1 MIWKAL
7 KKKKF
12 LALIALSV
20 LGVGGVGLKISQGNS
35 SNKDITEFT
44 ISAESGSLP
53 GLITASG
60 ELKANKSVNVSPKR
74 QGILNEIYVEEGDQ
88 VKKGDLIAK
97 MDFGDLAFRI
107 DEIRANYETQKASY
121 LRRKSLFKEGAIS
134 AEEYDE
140 YKNRFL
146 SSEAKFKQIEVE
158 ENETKIRAP
167 FQGVITSR
175 YAVPGAFVTPTTSA
189 SSSIEGGATSSSIVK
204 LSQGLEIIAKVPE
217 SDIGRIK
224 TGQEATIRVDA
235 FPDKLFKAVVSK
247 ISPSAIKNNN
257 VTSFEVTLLLINKT
271 EDEVLRLG
279 MTTDINFQTGATKVN
294 TLIPTVAIVTEEG
307 KAGVLVVGSD
317 NQPTFKKVELGTSSG
332 SKTAIISGLEPE
344 EKVFIDL
351 PPWAKKREN

>member
-1 MIWKAL
+1 MIWKTF

-12 LALIALSV
+12 LTLIALSV
-20 LGVGGVGLKISQGNS
+20 LSVGGISFKISQGNQ

-53 GLITASG
+53 GLISASG

-74 QGILNEIYVEEGDQ
+74 QGILDEIFVEEGDQ

-107 DEIRANYETQKASY
+107 DEIKANYETQKSSY
-121 LRRKSLFKEGAIS
+121 LRREMLFKEGAIS
-134 AEEYDE
+134 AEEYEE

-146 SSEAKFKQIEVE
+146 STKAKFKQIEVE
-158 ENETKIRAP
+158 ENETNIRAP

-189 SSSIEGGATSSSIVK
+189 SSSREGGATSSSIVE
-204 LSQGLEIIAKVPE
+204 LSQGLEIVAKVPE

-235 FPDKLFKAVVSK
+235 FPDRRFNAVVSK

-257 VTSFEVTLLLINKT
+257 VTSFEVTLLLRKIP
-271 EDEVLRLG
+271 EDLRLG
-279 MTTDINFQTGATKVN
+279 MTSDINFQTGATKIN

-307 KAGVLVVGSD
+307 KAGVLIVGSN

-332 SKTAIISGLEPE
+332 SKTAIISGLEPG

-351 PPWAKKREN
+351 PPWAKKRKN

>member
-1 MIWKAL
+1 MIWKNI

-12 LALIALSV
+12 ISIIALSV
-20 LGVGGVGLKISQGNS
+20 LSVGGISFKLSQGNG

-44 ISAESGSLP
+44 IAAESGSLP

-74 QGILNEIYVEEGDQ
+74 QGILDEIFVEEGDQ

-97 MDFGDLAFRI
+97 MDFGDLEFRI
-107 DEIRANYETQKASY
+107 NEIKANHETQKASY
-121 LRRKSLFKEGAIS
+121 LRRKMLFTEGAIS
-134 AEEYDE
+134 AEEYEE

-146 SSEAKFKQIEVE
+146 RSEAKFKQIEVE
-158 ENETKIRAP
+158 ENETNIKAP
-167 FQGVITSR
+167 FKGVITSR

-189 SSSIEGGATSSSIVK
+189 SSSREGGATSSSIVK
-204 LSQGLEIIAKVPE
+204 LSQGLEIVAKVPE

-224 TGQEATIRVDA
+224 TGQGATIRVDA
-235 FPDKLFKAVVSK
+235 FPDKRFKAIVSK

-257 VTSFEVTLLLINKT
+257 VTSFEVTLLLSNRP
-271 EDEVLRLG
+271 EDLRLG
-279 MTTDINFQTGATKVN
+279 MTSDINFETGATEIS

-307 KAGVLVVGSD
+307 KAGVLVVGNN

-332 SKTAIISGLEPE
+332 SKTAIISGLEPG
-344 EKVFIDL
+344 EKVFINL
-351 PPWAKKREN
+351 PPWAKKRKN

>member
-1 MIWKAL
+1 MIWKTL

-12 LALIALSV
+12 IGLIALSIV
-20 LGVGGVGLKISQGNS
+20 SVGGISFKISQGNRS
-35 SNKDITEFT
+35 YKDVSAFT
-44 ISAESGSLP
+44 IAAESGSLP

-74 QGILNEIYVEEGDQ
+74 QGILDEIYVEEGDQ

-107 DEIRANYETQKASY
+107 DEIKANYETQKASY
-121 LRRKSLFKEGAIS
+121 LRRKMLFEEGAIS
-134 AEEYDE
+134 AEEYGE
-140 YKNRFL
+140 FKNRFL
-146 SSEAKFKQIEVE
+146 SSKAKFKQIEVE
-158 ENETKIRAP
+158 ETDTSIRAP

-189 SSSIEGGATSSSIVK
+189 SSSIEGGSTSSSIVK
-204 LSQGLEIIAKVPE
+204 LSQGLEVVAKVPE

-224 TGQEATIRVDA
+224 KGQEATIRVDA
-235 FPDKLFKAVVSK
+235 FPDKLFRAFVSK

-257 VTSFEVTLLLINKT
+257 VTSFEVTLLLIKRPI
-271 EDEVLRLG
+271 DLRLG
-279 MTTDINFQTGATKVN
+279 MTSDINFQTGATKIS

-307 KAGVLVVGSD
+307 QTGVLKVGKN
-317 NQPTFKKVELGTSSG
+317 NQPEFKKVELGTSSG
-332 SKTAIISGLEPE
+332 SKTAIISGLEPG

-351 PPWAKKREN
+351 PPWAKNRKS

>member
-1 MIWKAL
+1 MIWKTF

-12 LALIALSV
+12 LTLIALSV
-20 LGVGGVGLKISQGNS
+20 FSVGGISLKISQGNQ

-44 ISAESGSLP
+44 ISAERGSLP
-53 GLITASG
+53 GLISASG

-74 QGILNEIYVEEGDQ
+74 QGILDEIFVEEGDQ

-107 DEIRANYETQKASY
+107 DEIKANYETQKSSY
-121 LRRKSLFKEGAIS
+121 LRREMLFKEGAIS
-134 AEEYDE
+134 AEEYEE

-146 SSEAKFKQIEVE
+146 STKAKFKQIEVE
-158 ENETKIRAP
+158 ENETNIRAP

-189 SSSIEGGATSSSIVK
+189 SSSREGGATSSSIVE
-204 LSQGLEIIAKVPE
+204 LSQGLEIVAKVPE

-235 FPDKLFKAVVSK
+235 FPDRRFNAIVSK

-257 VTSFEVTLLLINKT
+257 VTSFEVTLLLRKKP
-271 EDEVLRLG
+271 EDLRLG
-279 MTTDINFQTGATKVN
+279 MTSDINFQTGATKIN

-307 KAGVLVVGSD
+307 KAGVLIVGSN

-332 SKTAIISGLEPE
+332 SKTAIISGLEPG

-351 PPWAKKREN
+351 PPWAKKRKN